1 MGNASCVLQAAKAR
15 SDQLQQQLA
24 QRGTDLR
31 AANKQLLKLQ
41 KEFADKCDEVTA
53 DKREQVA
60 LQRAH
65 HAGVKAS
72 THCTQ
77 IPLYA
82 LPPPPPPPPEA
93 PWLLC
98 FCVSVCSCGSLWHQ
112 WQAISSPLQILC
124 HSMTSN
130 SKFALLSMLL

>member
-1 MGNASCVLQAAKAR
+1 MGNASYVLQAAKAR

-53 DKREQVA
+53 DKRERVA

-65 HAGVKAS
+65 HASVKAS

-82 LPPPPPPPPEA
+82 LPYALPPPSPTRSTLA
-93 PWLLC
+93 AMLLC
-98 FCVSVCSCGSLWHQ
+98 QRVLLWLIVASVASH
-112 WQAISSPLQILC
+112 I
-124 HSMTSN
+124 
-130 SKFALLSMLL
+130 

>member
-24 QRGTDLR
+24 QRGTDLH

-65 HAGVKAS
+65 HASVKAS

-82 LPPPPPPPPEA
+82 LPYALPPPPPSPTRSTLA
-93 PWLLC
+93 AMLLC
-98 FCVSVCSCGSLWHQ
+98 QRVLLWLIVASVASH
-112 WQAISSPLQILC
+112 I
-124 HSMTSN
+124 
-130 SKFALLSMLL
+130 